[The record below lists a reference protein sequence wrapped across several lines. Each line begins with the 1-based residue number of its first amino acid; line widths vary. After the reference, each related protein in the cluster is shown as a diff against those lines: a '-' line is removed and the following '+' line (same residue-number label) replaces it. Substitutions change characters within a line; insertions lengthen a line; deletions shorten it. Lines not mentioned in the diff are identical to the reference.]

1 MRGHGDQ
8 GDRRSSRR
16 DQVLELLTEVGL
28 ALDDDDIGGRLNI
41 NRHYVNTICR
51 TLAAEGVV
59 AREPGPDGKL
69 HNRLV
74 SSNPVGDG
82 PLAAPRTSRPR
93 MRRADRAR
101 RNVDELI
108 ATFSECVDR
117 FERSNA
123 FPGPS
128 LYFHERAIE
137 RRRAHVDAAS
147 LLADTQFLETV
158 YAVLPAWGMHRMGKQ
173 KAKVV
178 DFDLMV
184 DSFRAM
190 AEPIQALWQRSITAI
205 ADDEVADVSDQ
216 VWHIIAGLKVS
227 QSETRIVAGS
237 KALHH
242 VLPDLVP
249 PIDRQYTFQF
259 FTGQKSVQHGDA
271 AAFAEWF
278 PYFCE
283 IGRRCRPEIDQITE
297 RAGFMATSS
306 AKVIDNA
313 IIGFMQSEGSTG
325 AVVASASDE
334 SKDTA

>member
-1 MRGHGDQ
+1 MN
-8 GDRRSSRR
+8 RR
-16 DQVLELLTEVGL
+16 DQILALLVEVGL
-28 ALDDDDIGGRLNI
+28 ALDDDCIGSRLGI

-51 TLAAEGVV
+51 ALAAEGVV
-59 AREPGPDGKL
+59 TRESGPDGKL
-69 HNRLV
+69 RSRLV
-74 SSNPVGDG
+74 SASSAGGNP
-82 PLAAPRTSRPR
+82 PAASRTYRPR
-93 MRRADRAR
+93 LRRVDRAR
-101 RNVDELI
+101 RNVDALI
-108 ATFSECVDR
+108 ASFSDCVER

-137 RRRAHVDAAS
+137 RRRAHPDAAS
-147 LLADTQFLETV
+147 LLADTQFLEYV

-173 KAKVV
+173 RAKVV
-178 DFDLMV
+178 EFSLV
-184 DSFRAM
+184 VESFRVM
-190 AEPIQALWQRSITAI
+190 AEPIQLLWDRRITNI
-205 ADDEVADVSDQ
+205 GDDEVAGVSDQ
-216 VWHIIAGLKVS
+216 VWKVIAGLQVS

-259 FTGQKSVQHGDA
+259 FTGQKSVQHGEA

-283 IGRRCRPEIDQITE
+283 IGRSCQGDIELIVNRG
-297 RAGFMATSS
+297 GFMATSP

-313 IIGFMQSEGSTG
+313 VIGFIQAG
-325 AVVASASDE
+325 AAS
-334 SKDTA
+334 

>member
-1 MRGHGDQ
+1 MN
-8 GDRRSSRR
+8 RRE
-16 DQVLELLTEVGL
+16 QVLALLAEVGL
-28 ALDDDDIGGRLNI
+28 ALDDDDIGGRLGI

-51 TLAAEGVV
+51 TLAVEGVV

-74 SSNPVGDG
+74 SPGPVGDG
-82 PLAAPRTSRPR
+82 PPPAPRTSRSR
-93 MRRADRAR
+93 LRRADRAR
-101 RNVDELI
+101 RNVDNLI
-108 ATFSECVDR
+108 ATFSECVDC

-123 FPGPS
+123 FAGPS

-137 RRRAHVDAAS
+137 RRQAHADAAS

-173 KAKVV
+173 RAKVV
-178 DFDLMV
+178 DFDVMV
-184 DSFRAM
+184 ESFRAM
-190 AEPIQALWQRSITAI
+190 AESIQALWQRSITAI
-205 ADDEVADVSDQ
+205 ADDDVAEVSEQ
-216 VWHIIAGLKVS
+216 VWYIIAGLKVS

-278 PYFCE
+278 PYLCE
-283 IGRRCRPEIDQITE
+283 IGRSCRPEIERITE
-297 RAGFMATSS
+297 RAGFMATSP

-313 IIGFMQSEGSTG
+313 IIGFMQSAGGS
-325 AVVASASDE
+325 AAVASPTSDE
-334 SKDTA
+334 STGGT

>member
-1 MRGHGDQ
+1 MN
-8 GDRRSSRR
+8 RRE
-16 DQVLELLTEVGL
+16 QVLALLAEVGL
-28 ALDDDDIGGRLNI
+28 ALDDDIGGRLGI

-51 TLAAEGVV
+51 TLAVEGVV

-74 SSNPVGDG
+74 SPGPVGDG
-82 PLAAPRTSRPR
+82 PPPAPRTSRPR
-93 MRRADRAR
+93 VRRADRAR
-101 RNVDELI
+101 RNVDNLI
-108 ATFSECVDR
+108 TTFTECVNR
-117 FERSNA
+117 FEQSNA

-137 RRRAHVDAAS
+137 RRRAHADAAS
-147 LLADTQFLETV
+147 LLADIQFLETV

-178 DFDLMV
+178 EFDLMV

-205 ADDEVADVSDQ
+205 PDDDVADVSEQ
-216 VWHIIAGLKVS
+216 VWYIIAGLKVS

-278 PYFCE
+278 PYLCE
-283 IGRRCRPEIDQITE
+283 IGRSCRPEIARITE
-297 RAGFMATSS
+297 RAGFMATSP

-313 IIGFMQSEGSTG
+313 VIGFMQSAGGS
-325 AVVASASDE
+325 AAVASPASDE
-334 SKDTA
+334 STGST